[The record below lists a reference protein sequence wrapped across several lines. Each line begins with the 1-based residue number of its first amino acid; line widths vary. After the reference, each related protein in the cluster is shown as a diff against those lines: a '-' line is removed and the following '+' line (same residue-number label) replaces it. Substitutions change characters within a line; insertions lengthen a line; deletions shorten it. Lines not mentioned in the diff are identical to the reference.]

1 MRTFCLG
8 LLSILLCTSCQ
19 DQKDSKEK
27 TPLVEVNSNFLYLE
41 DLQEALPP
49 DMSGKDSISF
59 ATEYIRN
66 WVKDMLLFE
75 KAKSNVRDND
85 EIEKMVESYR
95 RTLLVHAYQQEL
107 IHQKFSREISDSDVK
122 KYYETHKE
130 LFKLDVPN
138 VKGLFIKLPLTAPQV
153 ANVRRWYKMTTH
165 DGVEH
170 LEKYSFQNAVKYQ
183 YFCDKWIPVPEIS
196 NLLPLK
202 VNDIGEYFNRNR
214 HIEIKDAA
222 FYYFLNITAYRAAGD
237 EEPYESAYLKVKDLL
252 LNEKEVSFISQVK
265 EELYQNA
272 IKRKDIK
279 YN

>member
-8 LLSILLCTSCQ
+8 LLSILLCISCQ
-19 DQKDSKEK
+19 NQKNSKEK
-27 TPLVEVNSNFLYLE
+27 TPLVEVNGNFLYHE
-41 DLQEALPP
+41 DLQAVLPP
-49 DMSGKDSISF
+49 DLSGKDSISF
-59 ATEYIRN
+59 VTEYIRN

-75 KAKSNVRDND
+75 KAKSNVRDDD
-85 EIEKMVESYR
+85 EIEKMVENYR
-95 RTLLVHAYQQEL
+95 RVLIMHAYQQEL
-107 IHQKFSREISDSDVK
+107 IHQKFSHEISDEDIR
-122 KYYETHKE
+122 KYYEAHKGV
-130 LFKLDVPN
+130 FKLDVSS
-138 VKGLFIKLPLTAPQV
+138 VKGLFIKIPLTAPQL
-153 ANVRRWYKMTTH
+153 ANVRRWYKMTAH

-183 YFCDKWIPVPEIS
+183 YFYDKWVSVPEIS

-202 VNDIGEYFNRNR
+202 VNDIGEYFNKNR
-214 HIEIKDAA
+214 HIEIKEGA

-252 LNEKEVSFISQVK
+252 LNEKEAGFISQVK
-265 EELYQNA
+265 EELYKNA